1 MGMTKETRQ
10 RLREYYETYR
20 PKDTVDP
27 RQIYAE
33 VRRELGKRSWES
45 SSEEGQE
52 KERKNQVREN
62 MFFFFSFL
70 GRAAASSSEE
80 RAEMKNQVTRQ
91 TKTRHL
97 QESKARPNTKQHVY
111 YISHY
116 TEDF

>member
-62 MFFFFSFL
+62 MFFFLVFL
-70 GRAAASSSEE
+70 GEQQRAAAKSGQ
-80 RAEMKNQVTRQ
+80 K
-91 TKTRHL
+91 
-97 QESKARPNTKQHVY
+97 
-111 YISHY
+111 
-116 TEDF
+116 